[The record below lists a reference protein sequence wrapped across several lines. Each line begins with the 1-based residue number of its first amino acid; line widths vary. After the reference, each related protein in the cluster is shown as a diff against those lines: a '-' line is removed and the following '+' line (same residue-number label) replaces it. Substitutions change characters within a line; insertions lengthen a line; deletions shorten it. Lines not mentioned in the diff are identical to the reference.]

1 MQSEFDNSSAAGAYA
16 ADWGPWTRKVTV
28 VVLLIALAVVGI
40 LFQHALTYAVLGL
53 ILAYVLYFPIRLLA
67 RRTRLSYA
75 PSVGLVFLV
84 YLALVVLLLLAVAP
98 LLVQDLIDLLGQI
111 GTATEGLRQLG
122 LDAASDQDKIDLDL
136 GPLSNLVRIELTAKL
151 IEAWAANLNARL
163 DALVQGIVSL
173 GTGIIWLLTIHVIAL
188 FALLELPKL
197 FTGAL
202 DRLSGAP
209 RREMAVLTGRMMTK
223 WHRTFWA
230 TLLFGALVGGLN
242 AVQMTLL
249 GIPSALT
256 VGLVTGLLALVPVIG
271 PFINIFVIAGAA
283 LVQGSTTLPIDPVA
297 LALLTVAINLV
308 IVVILA
314 EVVFPKIVGQAVSLP
329 VIVIIPAVIIAAAVA
344 GPLGAVIVVP
354 ILGFASEIVQYLVNK
369 VRGGDPYPGES
380 EPVFFEGLL

>member
-1 MQSEFDNSSAAGAYA
+1 MGSELNNSSQAGAYT
-16 ADWGPWTRKVTV
+16 ADWRPWTRKVTV
-28 VVLLIALAVVGI
+28 VVLLVALAVVGI
-40 LFQHALTYAVLGL
+40 LFQHALTYTVLGL

-67 RRTRLSYA
+67 RRSPLSYG

-84 YLALVVLLLLAVAP
+84 YLALVVLLLLAIAP
-98 LLVQDLIDLLGQI
+98 ILVQELIDLVGQI
-111 GTATEGLRQLG
+111 GTAIEQFRQFG
-122 LDAASDQDKIDLDL
+122 LDAAPDQEKIDLDL
-136 GPLSNLVRIELTAKL
+136 GPLSGLVRIQLTAEL
-151 IEAWAANLNARL
+151 IEAWANNLQARL

-202 DRLSGAP
+202 DRLSGDP
-209 RREMAVLTGRMMTK
+209 RREAAVLSGRLMTK

-242 AVQMTLL
+242 ALQMTLL
-249 GIPSALT
+249 GIPSALV

-283 LVQGSTTLPIDPVA
+283 LAQGSTTLDIDPLA
-297 LALLTVAINLV
+297 LALLTVGINMV

-314 EVVFPKIVGQAVSLP
+314 EVVFPKIVGDAVSLP
-329 VIVIIPAVIIAAAVA
+329 VIVIILAVIIAAAVA
-344 GPLGAVIVVP
+344 GPLGAVIVAP
-354 ILGFASEIVQYLVNK
+354 ILGFAAEIVEYLVKK

-380 EPVFFEGLL
+380 EPVFFEGLF